1 MSKKKIVLSIV
12 FSVFAVVNV
21 VLYLIFKEQYLD
33 TLKYIYSL
41 LNEPLPIVGVT
52 TFAVLIF
59 LWRVIITARYGEG
72 AVNKI
77 KAEYQKQ
84 KEELKSEN
92 EEKQKVIENQDKK
105 INFLY
110 NFIIQLCNI
119 IPNKKV
125 KELGKGLDYGKE
137 GINDNTE
144 KE

>member
-12 FSVFAVVNV
+12 FSVFAVANV

-33 TLKYIYSL
+33 TLKYIYGL
-41 LNEPLPIVGVT
+41 LNEPLPIIGVT
-52 TFAVLIF
+52 ALAVLIF

-77 KAEYQKQ
+77 KAEYQKEN
-84 KEELKSEN
+84 EELRAEF
-92 EEKQKVIENQDKK
+92 EEKQKLIEDQNKK
-105 INFLY
+105 INELNNFL
-110 NFIIQLCNI
+110 IQLCNI

-125 KELGKGLDYGKE
+125 KELGKGLGYGKE